1 MNINCFFKNEIE
13 RNLWIRLNAERIKI
27 SNDIIKFAVDDKSMF
42 NDDAVLQM
50 SFSDIGSVDEIHS
63 PMWISN
69 NQLDYDETVKALR
82 SIQSKKTLTRW
93 LTTVEGDNDEFRN
106 AEKIEKMLIERRSLI
121 KPVDN
126 EFVRKT
132 EVQMIID
139 TIESSGKLSQERI
152 LELLKTLV

>member
-27 SNDIIKFAVDDKSMF
+27 SNDIIKFAMDDKSMF

-69 NQLDYDETVKALR
+69 NQLDYDENKRNEPRFSLEELLLLTPSQLTFDDKEINQKEL
-82 SIQSKKTLTRW
+82 KKILS
-93 LTTVEGDNDEFRN
+93 TVE
-106 AEKIEKMLIERRSLI
+106 
-121 KPVDN
+121 
-126 EFVRKT
+126 
-132 EVQMIID
+132 
-139 TIESSGKLSQERI
+139 
-152 LELLKTLV
+152 